1 MTTIT
6 YRHTGGRH
14 GAIASG
20 TGVFG
25 QVSTYA
31 RRIAN
36 QWRRW
41 RMERAIEA
49 MPFDMR
55 KDFGWPSADM
65 EDSRGKLH

>member
-6 YRHTGGRH
+6 YRHTGERH

-20 TGVFG
+20 SRVLG
-25 QVSTYA
+25 QVSSYA
-31 RRIAN
+31 HRLADH
-36 QWRRW
+36 WRQW

-55 KDFGWPSADM
+55 KDFGWPSADI
-65 EDSRGKLH
+65 EDERTRLH